1 MAIYLDTRGHSLLSV
16 ALCGRCSKKYPTD
29 ELVEDGNSPGLR
41 VCQHGCRDEL
51 DPYRL
56 PARQPDRIVLPFCR
70 PDVSIATDPF
80 GAITQDENYF
90 LLTESQD
97 QYLIL

>member
-1 MAIYLDTRGHSLLSV
+1 MAIFLDTRGHTTL
-16 ALCGRCSKKYPTD
+16 ACGICARCSKKYPLD
-29 ELVEDGNSPGLR
+29 ELRDDGNSPGLK
-41 VCQHGCRDEL
+41 VCGNGCWDPL